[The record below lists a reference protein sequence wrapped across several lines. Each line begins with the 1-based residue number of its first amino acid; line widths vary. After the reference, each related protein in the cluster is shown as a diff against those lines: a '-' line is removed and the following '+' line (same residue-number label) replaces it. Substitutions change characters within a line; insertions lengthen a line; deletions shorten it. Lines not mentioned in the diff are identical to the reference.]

1 MDILDQ
7 NIAEA
12 KKVAQDKDVK
22 SRDGTQ
28 PKKYFDKKGD
38 DKLAKSTK
46 QDRARHF
53 EKGASKDDDDSSAYE
68 PAPGDAE
75 AETKPSKHTKKFKK
89 MFGEDA
95 VAAARLKANQ
105 ADETERQKDKHE
117 REVEKLKQK
126 HEKENEKQKAEDE
139 KEKENELMQKQRE
152 AQREEVEI
160 EEESAADK
168 SLKKK
173 ADKTG
178 ISVGIL
184 KQVYKRGVAAWRT
197 GHRPGTTPEQWG
209 HARVNSFIT
218 KGEGTWGKADKDLAD
233 KVRGESIEE
242 RYADRQREKT
252 KSQQKAHQ
260 KAMMKIAR
268 KSIKDYDKRNKKEEI
283 EEGKLVTDWRSILEY
298 IFKNIMKMV
307 EKEYEKNPEKGL
319 GMINQLGSYVKMKV
333 TDKKQE
339 KGKLFLK
346 FGDELEEV
354 FLPYS
359 QPWNDKKGLHQTLGL
374 LKDTKSRK
382 NAAKVIEKL
391 AKKHKVEFEVD
402 GRGQKQFVYL
412 TSFDKN
418 AIDKLKKDLMKN
430 TKLVKALD
438 TVNGTFKEEMMPGKG
453 NVSDDGVCELGTD
466 DIRKKY
472 QADTPGQSEEA
483 YIKETE
489 KAFHEQQERA
499 KKNFK
504 DVFGNPLKGYP
515 ANEEF
520 EVIDK

>member
-7 NIAEA
+7 NIAEV

-53 EKGASKDDDDSSAYE
+53 EKGAKKDDDDSSAYE
-68 PAPGDAE
+68 PAPGDAQ
-75 AETKPSKHTKKFKK
+75 AKTKPSKHTKKFKK

-105 ADETERQKDKHE
+105 ADETDRQKDKHE

-152 AQREEVEI
+152 AQREEVEL
-160 EEESAADK
+160 EEEGAADK

-218 KGEGTWGKADKDLAD
+218 KGSGTWGKADKDLAD

-242 RYADRQREKT
+242 
-252 KSQQKAHQ
+252 
-260 KAMMKIAR
+260 
-268 KSIKDYDKRNKKEEI
+268 
-283 EEGKLVTDWRSILEY
+283 GKLVTSYHDIIDL
-298 IFKNIMKMV
+298 IQGKIKKKI
-307 EKEYEKNPEKGL
+307 EKEYEKSTEKGL
-319 GMINQLGSYVKMKV
+319 KLINDLGAMIGHKA

-346 FGDELEEV
+346 FGDNIQEDAAVDAANLKAKQTEELERLKAKQEQELEALTDRHERETDKVNQQKEKEV
-354 FLPYS
+354 QNKQIQAKRDADRKAAEKQNEERDYKKEYENYHSKPEQVKRRAKRNEARRSLKDRKDIKGKDVHHKDNNPMN
-359 QPWNDKKGLHQTLGL
+359 NDKSNL
-374 LKDTKSRK
+374 SI
-382 NAAKVIEKL
+382 VS
-391 AKKHKVEFEVD
+391 
-402 GRGQKQFVYL
+402 QKYNRTEPRL
-412 TSFDKN
+412 R
-418 AIDKLKKDLMKN
+418 KLK
-430 TKLVKALD
+430 
-438 TVNGTFKEEMMPGKG
+438 EKG
-453 NVSDDGVCELGTD
+453 ILPSG
-466 DIRKKY
+466 RK
-472 QADTPGQSEEA
+472 
-483 YIKETE
+483 
-489 KAFHEQQERA
+489 
-499 KKNFK
+499 
-504 DVFGNPLKGYP
+504 
-515 ANEEF
+515 
-520 EVIDK
+520 

>member
-1 MDILDQ
+1 MILVHM
-7 NIAEA
+7 NA
-12 KKVAQDKDVK
+12 
-22 SRDGTQ
+22 
-28 PKKYFDKKGD
+28 
-38 DKLAKSTK
+38 
-46 QDRARHF
+46 
-53 EKGASKDDDDSSAYE
+53 
-68 PAPGDAE
+68 APGDAQ
-75 AETKPSKHTKKFKK
+75 AKTKPSKHTKKFKK

-105 ADETERQKDKHE
+105 ADETDRQKDKHE

-152 AQREEVEI
+152 AQREEVEL
-160 EEESAADK
+160 EEEGAADK

-218 KGEGTWGKADKDLAD
+218 KGSGTWGKADKDLAD

-242 RYADRQREKT
+242 
-252 KSQQKAHQ
+252 
-260 KAMMKIAR
+260 
-268 KSIKDYDKRNKKEEI
+268 
-283 EEGKLVTDWRSILEY
+283 GKLVTSYHDIIDL
-298 IFKNIMKMV
+298 IQGKIKKKI
-307 EKEYEKNPEKGL
+307 EKEYEKSTEKGL
-319 GMINQLGSYVKMKV
+319 KLINDLGAMIGHKA

-346 FGDELEEV
+346 FG
-354 FLPYS
+354 
-359 QPWNDKKGLHQTLGL
+359 
-374 LKDTKSRK
+374 
-382 NAAKVIEKL
+382 
-391 AKKHKVEFEVD
+391 
-402 GRGQKQFVYL
+402 
-412 TSFDKN
+412 
-418 AIDKLKKDLMKN
+418 
-430 TKLVKALD
+430 
-438 TVNGTFKEEMMPGKG
+438 EEMMPGKG

-489 KAFHEQQERA
+489 KAFHEQQNRA

-520 EVIDK
+520 EVLDK

>member
-7 NIAEA
+7 NIAEV

-53 EKGASKDDDDSSAYE
+53 EKGAKKDDDDSSAYE
-68 PAPGDAE
+68 PAPGDAQ
-75 AETKPSKHTKKFKK
+75 AKTKPSKHTKKFKK

-105 ADETERQKDKHE
+105 ADETDRQKDKHE

-126 HEKENEKQKAEDE
+126 HEKENDKQKAEDE

-152 AQREEVEI
+152 AQREEVEL
-160 EEESAADK
+160 EEEGAADK

-218 KGEGTWGKADKDLAD
+218 KGSGTWGKADKDLAD

-242 RYADRQREKT
+242 
-252 KSQQKAHQ
+252 
-260 KAMMKIAR
+260 
-268 KSIKDYDKRNKKEEI
+268 
-283 EEGKLVTDWRSILEY
+283 GKLVTSYHDIIDL
-298 IFKNIMKMV
+298 IQGKIKKKI
-307 EKEYEKNPEKGL
+307 EKEYEKSTEKGL
-319 GMINQLGSYVKMKV
+319 KLINDLGAMIGHKA

-346 FGDELEEV
+346 FG
-354 FLPYS
+354 
-359 QPWNDKKGLHQTLGL
+359 
-374 LKDTKSRK
+374 
-382 NAAKVIEKL
+382 
-391 AKKHKVEFEVD
+391 
-402 GRGQKQFVYL
+402 
-412 TSFDKN
+412 
-418 AIDKLKKDLMKN
+418 
-430 TKLVKALD
+430 
-438 TVNGTFKEEMMPGKG
+438 EEMMPGKG

-489 KAFHEQQERA
+489 KAFHEQQNRA

-520 EVIDK
+520 EVLDK

>member
-7 NIAEA
+7 NIAEV

-53 EKGASKDDDDSSAYE
+53 EKGAKKDDDDSSAYE
-68 PAPGDAE
+68 PAPGDAQ
-75 AETKPSKHTKKFKK
+75 AKTKPSKHTKKFKK

-105 ADETERQKDKHE
+105 ADETDRQKDKHE

-152 AQREEVEI
+152 AQREEVEL
-160 EEESAADK
+160 EEEGAADK

-218 KGEGTWGKADKDLAD
+218 KGSGTWGKADKDLAD

-242 RYADRQREKT
+242 
-252 KSQQKAHQ
+252 
-260 KAMMKIAR
+260 
-268 KSIKDYDKRNKKEEI
+268 
-283 EEGKLVTDWRSILEY
+283 GKLVTSYHDIIDL
-298 IFKNIMKMV
+298 IQGKIKKKI
-307 EKEYEKNPEKGL
+307 EKEYEKSTEKGL
-319 GMINQLGSYVKMKV
+319 KLINDLGAMIGHKA

-346 FGDELEEV
+346 FG
-354 FLPYS
+354 
-359 QPWNDKKGLHQTLGL
+359 
-374 LKDTKSRK
+374 
-382 NAAKVIEKL
+382 
-391 AKKHKVEFEVD
+391 
-402 GRGQKQFVYL
+402 
-412 TSFDKN
+412 
-418 AIDKLKKDLMKN
+418 
-430 TKLVKALD
+430 
-438 TVNGTFKEEMMPGKG
+438 EEMMPGKG

-472 QADTPGQSEEA
+472 QADTPGQSEES
-483 YIKETE
+483 I
-489 KAFHEQQERA
+489 H
-499 KKNFK
+499 
-504 DVFGNPLKGYP
+504 
-515 ANEEF
+515 
-520 EVIDK
+520 

>member
-7 NIAEA
+7 NIEEA

-53 EKGASKDDDDSSAYE
+53 EKGAKKDDDDSSAYE
-68 PAPGDAE
+68 PAPGDAQ
-75 AETKPSKHTKKFKK
+75 AKTKPSKHTKKFKK

-105 ADETERQKDKHE
+105 ADETDRQKDKHE

-152 AQREEVEI
+152 AQREEVEL
-160 EEESAADK
+160 EEEGAADK

-218 KGEGTWGKADKDLAD
+218 KGSGTWGKADKDLAD

-242 RYADRQREKT
+242 
-252 KSQQKAHQ
+252 
-260 KAMMKIAR
+260 
-268 KSIKDYDKRNKKEEI
+268 
-283 EEGKLVTDWRSILEY
+283 GKLVTSYHDIIDL
-298 IFKNIMKMV
+298 IQGKIKKKI
-307 EKEYEKNPEKGL
+307 EKEYEKSTEKGL
-319 GMINQLGSYVKMKV
+319 KLINDLGAMIGHKA

-346 FGDELEEV
+346 FG
-354 FLPYS
+354 
-359 QPWNDKKGLHQTLGL
+359 
-374 LKDTKSRK
+374 
-382 NAAKVIEKL
+382 
-391 AKKHKVEFEVD
+391 
-402 GRGQKQFVYL
+402 
-412 TSFDKN
+412 
-418 AIDKLKKDLMKN
+418 
-430 TKLVKALD
+430 
-438 TVNGTFKEEMMPGKG
+438 EEMMPGKG

-489 KAFHEQQERA
+489 KAFHEQQNRA

-520 EVIDK
+520 EVLDK

>member
-7 NIAEA
+7 NIAEV

-53 EKGASKDDDDSSAYE
+53 EKGAKKDDDDSSAYE
-68 PAPGDAE
+68 PAPGDAQ
-75 AETKPSKHTKKFKK
+75 AKTKPSKHTKKFKK

-105 ADETERQKDKHE
+105 ADETDRQKDKHE

-152 AQREEVEI
+152 AQREEVEL
-160 EEESAADK
+160 EEEGAADK

-218 KGEGTWGKADKDLAD
+218 KGSGTWGKADKDLAD

-242 RYADRQREKT
+242 
-252 KSQQKAHQ
+252 
-260 KAMMKIAR
+260 
-268 KSIKDYDKRNKKEEI
+268 
-283 EEGKLVTDWRSILEY
+283 GKLVTSYHDIIDL
-298 IFKNIMKMV
+298 IQGKIKKKI
-307 EKEYEKNPEKGL
+307 EKEYEKSTEKGL
-319 GMINQLGSYVKMKV
+319 KLINDLGAMIGHKA

-346 FGDELEEV
+346 FG
-354 FLPYS
+354 
-359 QPWNDKKGLHQTLGL
+359 
-374 LKDTKSRK
+374 
-382 NAAKVIEKL
+382 
-391 AKKHKVEFEVD
+391 
-402 GRGQKQFVYL
+402 
-412 TSFDKN
+412 
-418 AIDKLKKDLMKN
+418 
-430 TKLVKALD
+430 
-438 TVNGTFKEEMMPGKG
+438 EEMMPGKG

-489 KAFHEQQERA
+489 KAFHEQQNRA

-520 EVIDK
+520 EVLDK

>member
-53 EKGASKDDDDSSAYE
+53 EKGAKKDDDDSSAYE
-68 PAPGDAE
+68 PAPGDAQ
-75 AETKPSKHTKKFKK
+75 AKTKPSKHTKKFKK

-105 ADETERQKDKHE
+105 ADETDRQKDKHE

-152 AQREEVEI
+152 AQREEVESVEERFADRQREKTKSQQKAHQKAMMKIARKSIKDYDKRNKKEEI
-160 EEESAADK
+160 EEEGAADK

-218 KGEGTWGKADKDLAD
+218 KGSGTWGKADKDLAD
-233 KVRGESIEE
+233 KVRGESV
-242 RYADRQREKT
+242 
-252 KSQQKAHQ
+252 
-260 KAMMKIAR
+260 
-268 KSIKDYDKRNKKEEI
+268 N
-283 EEGKLVTDWRSILEY
+283 EGKLVTSYHDIIDL
-298 IFKNIMKMV
+298 IQGKIKKKI
-307 EKEYEKNPEKGL
+307 EKEYEKSTEKGL
-319 GMINQLGSYVKMKV
+319 KLINDLGAMIGHKA

-346 FGDELEEV
+346 FG
-354 FLPYS
+354 
-359 QPWNDKKGLHQTLGL
+359 
-374 LKDTKSRK
+374 
-382 NAAKVIEKL
+382 
-391 AKKHKVEFEVD
+391 
-402 GRGQKQFVYL
+402 
-412 TSFDKN
+412 
-418 AIDKLKKDLMKN
+418 
-430 TKLVKALD
+430 
-438 TVNGTFKEEMMPGKG
+438 EEMMPGKG

-489 KAFHEQQERA
+489 KAFHEQQNRA

-520 EVIDK
+520 EVLDK

>member
-7 NIAEA
+7 NIAEV

-53 EKGASKDDDDSSAYE
+53 EKGAKKDDDNSSAYE
-68 PAPGDAE
+68 PAPGDAQ
-75 AETKPSKHTKKFKK
+75 AKTKPSKHTKKFKK

-105 ADETERQKDKHE
+105 ADETDRQKDKHE

-152 AQREEVEI
+152 AQREEVEL
-160 EEESAADK
+160 EEEGAADK

-218 KGEGTWGKADKDLAD
+218 KGSGTWGKADKDLAD

-242 RYADRQREKT
+242 
-252 KSQQKAHQ
+252 
-260 KAMMKIAR
+260 
-268 KSIKDYDKRNKKEEI
+268 
-283 EEGKLVTDWRSILEY
+283 GKLVTSYHDIIDL
-298 IFKNIMKMV
+298 IQGKIKKKI
-307 EKEYEKNPEKGL
+307 EKEYEKSTEKGL
-319 GMINQLGSYVKMKV
+319 KLINDLGAMIGHKA

-346 FGDELEEV
+346 FG
-354 FLPYS
+354 
-359 QPWNDKKGLHQTLGL
+359 
-374 LKDTKSRK
+374 
-382 NAAKVIEKL
+382 
-391 AKKHKVEFEVD
+391 
-402 GRGQKQFVYL
+402 
-412 TSFDKN
+412 
-418 AIDKLKKDLMKN
+418 
-430 TKLVKALD
+430 
-438 TVNGTFKEEMMPGKG
+438 EEMMPGKG

-489 KAFHEQQERA
+489 KAFHEQQNRA

-520 EVIDK
+520 EVLDK